1 MQNEMIGE
9 MDMNRTLYK
18 LKMPGLTMCKR
29 MCKRRRSQPR
39 GGHGSAAR

>member
-1 MQNEMIGE
+1 MIGE

-29 MCKRRRSQPR
+29 TCWPMCKLAP
-39 GGHGSAAR
+39 GGRGSAAR